1 MSINTV
7 VLTGTTGLV
16 LVEAPLIAR
25 GRSYLAGL
33 ESRREAG
40 GILLGCYRGDHLDVV
55 GMTCPLPGDVRTP
68 VAFDRRDP
76 GHARTA
82 TAEWEA
88 SGNTIGY
95 VGEWHTHAGAAANPS
110 AIDLRTWRKLLARSS
125 GRRHVFLIFAHG
137 TVSAHEGI
145 DRRIQ
150 RMAWPSSPDDPLV
163 P

>member
-1 MSINTV
+1 MSTNTV
-7 VLTGTTGLV
+7 VLTGKTGLI
-16 LVEAPLIAR
+16 LVEAALIAR

-33 ESRREAG
+33 EGRREAG

-55 GMTCPLPGDVRTP
+55 GMTCPLPDDVRSP

-76 GHARTA
+76 GHAWTA

-88 SGNTIGY
+88 SGQTIGY
-95 VGEWHTHAGAAANPS
+95 VGEWHTHTGTAANPS
-110 AIDLRTWRKLLARSS
+110 AIDLRTWRKLLAHSA
-125 GRRHVFLIFAHG
+125 GRRHLFLIFARG
-137 TVSAHEGI
+137 MVSAHEGL

-150 RMAWPSSPDDPLV
+150 RLAWPRPPDDPLV